1 MKAKEFI
8 YKEVENYLKSNM
20 SANRFSVVAIA
31 EDMPTFDGFII
42 PYYFQMIEGVQ
53 FPVDVEDL
61 YINSEDYEEQYNEIV
76 TLLASKLMR
85 LGTNQA
91 LN

>member
-1 MKAKEFI
+1 MKTKEFI

-20 SANRFSVVAIA
+20 SANRFSVVTIA
-31 EDMPTFDGFII
+31 EDMPTFEGFII
-42 PYYFQMIEGVQ
+42 PYYFQMIEGVH
-53 FPVDVEDL
+53 FPVDIEEL
-61 YINSEDYEEQYNEIV
+61 YINSEDYEEQYSEIV

-85 LGTNQA
+85 LGSNQE

>member
-1 MKAKEFI
+1 MKTKEFI

-31 EDMPTFDGFII
+31 EDMPTFEDFII
-42 PYYFQMIEGVQ
+42 PYYVQMIEGVP
-53 FPVDVEDL
+53 FPVDIEEL
-61 YINSEDYEEQYNEIV
+61 YINSEDYEEQYSEIV

-85 LGTNQA
+85 LGSNQE

>member
-42 PYYFQMIEGVQ
+42 PYYFQMLEGVQ
-53 FPVDVEDL
+53 FPVDIEHL

-85 LGTNQA
+85 LGANQA

>member
-8 YKEVENYLKSNM
+8 YKEVENYLKSKM

-42 PYYFQMIEGVQ
+42 PYYFQMLEGVQ
-53 FPVDVEDL
+53 FPVDIEYL

-85 LGTNQA
+85 LGANQA

>member
-1 MKAKEFI
+1 MKTKEFI

-31 EDMPTFDGFII
+31 KDMPTFDGFII
-42 PYYFQMIEGVQ
+42 PYYFQMLEGVQ
-53 FPVDVEDL
+53 FPVDIEYL

-85 LGTNQA
+85 LGANQA

>member
-42 PYYFQMIEGVQ
+42 PYYFQMLEGVQ
-53 FPVDVEDL
+53 FPVDIEYL

-85 LGTNQA
+85 LGANQA

>member
-61 YINSEDYEEQYNEIV
+61 YINSEDYEEQYAEIV

>member
-1 MKAKEFI
+1 MKTKEFI

-42 PYYFQMIEGVQ
+42 PYYFQMLEGVQ
-53 FPVDVEDL
+53 FPVDIEDL

-85 LGTNQA
+85 LGANQA

>member
-1 MKAKEFI
+1 MKTKEFI
-8 YKEVENYLKSNM
+8 YKEVENYLKSIM
-20 SANRFSVVAIA
+20 SANCFSVVAIA

-85 LGTNQA
+85 LGANQA

>member
-42 PYYFQMIEGVQ
+42 PLLFS
-53 FPVDVEDL
+53 DVRGRAIPRR
-61 YINSEDYEEQYNEIV
+61 Y
-76 TLLASKLMR
+76 
-85 LGTNQA
+85 
-91 LN
+91 

>member
-8 YKEVENYLKSNM
+8 YREVENYLKSNM

-42 PYYFQMIEGVQ
+42 PYYFQMLEGVQ
-53 FPVDVEDL
+53 FPVDIEDL

-85 LGTNQA
+85 LGANQA

>member
-42 PYYFQMIEGVQ
+42 PYYFQMLEGVQ

-85 LGTNQA
+85 LGANQA

>member
-1 MKAKEFI
+1 MKVKEFI
-8 YKEVENYLKSNM
+8 YNEVENYLKSNM

-42 PYYFQMIEGVQ
+42 PYYFQMLEGVQ
-53 FPVDVEDL
+53 FPVDIEYL
-61 YINSEDYEEQYNEIV
+61 YINSEDYEEQYAEIV

>member
-42 PYYFQMIEGVQ
+42 PYYFQMLEGVQ
-53 FPVDVEDL
+53 FPVDIEYL

>member
-8 YKEVENYLKSNM
+8 YKEVENHLKSNM

-42 PYYFQMIEGVQ
+42 PYYFQMLEGVQ
-53 FPVDVEDL
+53 FPVDIEDL

-85 LGTNQA
+85 LGANQA

>member
-8 YKEVENYLKSNM
+8 YKEVESYLKSKM
-20 SANRFSVVAIA
+20 GANRFSVVAIA

-53 FPVDVEDL
+53 FPVDIEYL

>member
-42 PYYFQMIEGVQ
+42 PYYFQMLEGVQ
-53 FPVDVEDL
+53 FPVDIEDL

-85 LGTNQA
+85 LGANQA

>member
-42 PYYFQMIEGVQ
+42 PYYFQMLEGVQ
-53 FPVDVEDL
+53 FPVDIEYL

-85 LGTNQA
+85 LGTNQV

>member
-1 MKAKEFI
+1 MKTKEFI

-31 EDMPTFDGFII
+31 EDMPTFEGFIT
-42 PYYFQMIEGVQ
+42 PYYFQMIEGVP
-53 FPVDVEDL
+53 FPVDIEEL
-61 YINSEDYEEQYNEIV
+61 YINSEGYEEQYSEVV

-85 LGTNQA
+85 LGSNQE